1 MRAIADIPTEEMVV
15 DYYDSWAGWLTCQ
28 MALNLTGAHTIAPEK
43 ITARLF
49 HEEAIMAV
57 IAVELGLR
65 GELAKIGRQ
74 P

>member
-1 MRAIADIPTEEMVV
+1 VRAIADIPTEEMIV

-28 MALNLTGAHTIAPEK
+28 MVLNLTGALPLAPEK
-43 ITARLF
+43 IAARLF

-65 GELAKIGRQ
+65 CELAKIGRK